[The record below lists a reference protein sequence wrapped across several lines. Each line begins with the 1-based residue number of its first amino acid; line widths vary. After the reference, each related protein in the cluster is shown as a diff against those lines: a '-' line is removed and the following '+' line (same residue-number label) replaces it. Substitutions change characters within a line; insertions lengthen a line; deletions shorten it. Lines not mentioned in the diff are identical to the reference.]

1 MNKKDYLEAALAS
14 MTDICLSV
22 RSSTHPLTT
31 DMRILFS
38 VQPALDGDGYSVV
51 MKIEDKDSKPLHGLT
66 LSSHICRGIADGIR
80 INY

>member
-1 MNKKDYLEAALAS
+1 MDKKKYLEAVLDS

-22 RSSTHPLTT
+22 RSSTHPLMT

-51 MKIEDKDSKPLHGLT
+51 MKVEDKDSKPLHGLT
-66 LSSHICRGIADGIR
+66 LSSHICHGTVDGIR
-80 INY
+80 LNY